1 MRFDQSVIR
10 ELHARV
16 DIAAFIGQ
24 YVPLKKRGNDLVGLC
39 PFHGEKT
46 PSFHVHPDRGFFK
59 CFGCGVG
66 GDVITFVQKL
76 ENVPFSDAVRML
88 AAKAGVELEAED
100 PQAARVRGER
110 ETIYEANRIAAEF
123 FVRSLAGP
131 EGAAARAYCAQRG
144 FRPATLERFQLG
156 YAPDSW
162 DSLANELRKKGIEPQ
177 LAERAGLLKAGQRG
191 HYDFYRD
198 RLMVPTFST
207 TGEVIAFGGRALH
220 DAEPKY
226 LNTSTTPVYTKGRHL
241 FALNVA
247 RRAAQ
252 ADRTLIVVEGYL
264 DCIALH
270 QAGFE
275 NAVAALGTSFTQ
287 EQAVELRKY
296 ADHVFLCFDGDTAGS
311 AAALKAVD
319 IAANV
324 IEHAGSIVRIVMLP
338 QGSDPDSYLREHG
351 AEAFRERLGVAKA
364 AIEFKL
370 DPQIDRLKSGFESR
384 ATLARNADALIRQLT
399 PREEWD
405 RWRLYVAGR
414 LEVNVDDLRNS
425 RFLANGT
432 NFAPRTNAGSTAG
445 SRHVAVNRAAA
456 VEPLSFER
464 EVLTI
469 VLDDPGLARE
479 FRDRIPPARFRNEE
493 LRKLYARIA
502 ENADTLRETADVF
515 ALFGDDAESMDA
527 LAALGSRDRSSQV
540 RYGDSA
546 ERRDHLER
554 VVERLEL
561 DAEESRYRD
570 VSRAID
576 EELAAGRPVPPAV
589 RAEFESLVTKLK
601 R

>member
-1 MRFDQSVIR
+1 
-10 ELHARV
+10 
-16 DIAAFIGQ
+16 
-24 YVPLKKRGNDLVGLC
+24 
-39 PFHGEKT
+39 
-46 PSFHVHPDRGFFK
+46 
-59 CFGCGVG
+59 
-66 GDVITFVQKL
+66 
-76 ENVPFSDAVRML
+76 
-88 AAKAGVELEAED
+88 
-100 PQAARVRGER
+100 
-110 ETIYEANRIAAEF
+110 
-123 FVRSLAGP
+123 
-131 EGAAARAYCAQRG
+131 
-144 FRPATLERFQLG
+144 
-156 YAPDSW
+156 
-162 DSLANELRKKGIEPQ
+162 
-177 LAERAGLLKAGQRG
+177 
-191 HYDFYRD
+191 
-198 RLMVPTFST
+198 MVPTFST

-405 RWRLYVAGR
+405 RWRLYVAGGWR
-414 LEVNVDDLRNS
+414 
-425 RFLANGT
+425 
-432 NFAPRTNAGSTAG
+432 
-445 SRHVAVNRAAA
+445 
-456 VEPLSFER
+456 
-464 EVLTI
+464 
-469 VLDDPGLARE
+469 
-479 FRDRIPPARFRNEE
+479 
-493 LRKLYARIA
+493 
-502 ENADTLRETADVF
+502 
-515 ALFGDDAESMDA
+515 
-527 LAALGSRDRSSQV
+527 
-540 RYGDSA
+540 
-546 ERRDHLER
+546 
-554 VVERLEL
+554 
-561 DAEESRYRD
+561 
-570 VSRAID
+570 
-576 EELAAGRPVPPAV
+576 
-589 RAEFESLVTKLK
+589 
-601 R
+601 

>member
-1 MRFDQSVIR
+1 
-10 ELHARV
+10 
-16 DIAAFIGQ
+16 
-24 YVPLKKRGNDLVGLC
+24 
-39 PFHGEKT
+39 
-46 PSFHVHPDRGFFK
+46 
-59 CFGCGVG
+59 
-66 GDVITFVQKL
+66 
-76 ENVPFSDAVRML
+76 
-88 AAKAGVELEAED
+88 
-100 PQAARVRGER
+100 
-110 ETIYEANRIAAEF
+110 
-123 FVRSLAGP
+123 
-131 EGAAARAYCAQRG
+131 
-144 FRPATLERFQLG
+144 
-156 YAPDSW
+156 
-162 DSLANELRKKGIEPQ
+162 
-177 LAERAGLLKAGQRG
+177 
-191 HYDFYRD
+191 
-198 RLMVPTFST
+198 MVPTFST

-287 EQAVELRKY
+287 EQALELRKY
-296 ADHVFLCFDGDTAGS
+296 ADHVFLCFDADAAGS
-311 AAALKAVD
+311 AATLKAVD

-338 QGSDPDSYLREHG
+338 QGSDPDSYLREQG
-351 AEAFRERLGVAKA
+351 AEAFRERLAVAKA

-432 NFAPRTNAGSTAG
+432 NFAPRTNAGNAAG

-479 FRDRIPPARFRNEE
+479 FRDRIPPARFRSEE
-493 LRKLYARIA
+493 LRNLYARIA
-502 ENADTLRETADVF
+502 ENAENLRETADVF